1 MLKIPERLR
10 PKATPEWSQLVML
23 AATGSR
29 MLLSVGLTILVGRS
43 LSPAE
48 FGGFALIATVF
59 GLAHEFTD
67 MGTGNVAVR
76 AAARARSNERT
87 ILEQLLGLRLMLSLV
102 AASVCAGF
110 ALTQTGGMLR
120 GMLLAT
126 ATVLVFS
133 YVSACGT
140 VFQLRQAQVAP
151 AVLSVSVQVA
161 ALVAAAIMLAIPVGG
176 GWVAGVIVGREVLV
190 IVGTLALGSRLVG
203 YLPRPRFGGSA
214 QRSFFGAAAVVALA
228 TVIYH
233 FQLQGGIF
241 WVQVMRPEPELG
253 AFAAAQRPLAPLLF
267 IPWVVM
273 LPLVPLLSWL
283 VARDPAAFRRQAQGA
298 IDLSAGLG
306 SVMSVVTF
314 VLARPT
320 LTFLYG
326 ERFSAGTLSAVT
338 TLRWLA
344 VSLGC
349 SCVVAAL
356 STVLIA
362 AHREWALLRLSV
374 IGLVLY
380 AAANLSLLPGMGFVA
395 SAIATA
401 LALGAMTI
409 GALFLVG
416 TMGVLLGMRTAL
428 ILLPA
433 TILCPILDV
442 LPGPPIVVLIF
453 GALLTCC
460 ALAAVWRFPGITAS
474 RAEQV
479 MLTREALADHG

>member
-1 MLKIPERLR
+1 
-10 PKATPEWSQLVML
+10 
-23 AATGSR
+23 
-29 MLLSVGLTILVGRS
+29 

-48 FGGFALIATVF
+48 FGGFALVATVF

-76 AAARARSNERT
+76 AAAVARSNERT

-102 AASVCAGF
+102 AALVCAGF
-110 ALTQTGGMLR
+110 ALTRTGGMLR

-126 ATVLVFS
+126 AVVLVFS
-133 YVSACGT
+133 CVSACST

-151 AVLSVSVQVA
+151 AVLSVSVQVV

-176 GWVAGVIVGREVLV
+176 GWVAGVVVAREVLV
-190 IVGTLALGSRLVG
+190 VVGTLALGARLLG
-203 YLPRPRFGGSA
+203 YLPRPRFHGSA
-214 QRSFFGAAAVVALA
+214 PRAFFGAAAVVALA

-241 WVQVMRPEPELG
+241 WVQVMRPEMELG

-267 IPWVVM
+267 IPWVAM

-283 VARDPAAFRRQAQGA
+283 VARDPAAFRRQSLSA
-298 IDLSAGLG
+298 IDLSVGLG
-306 SVMSVVTF
+306 AVMTVVTL

-320 LTFLYG
+320 LMFLYG
-326 ERFSAGTLSAVT
+326 ERFSTGALSAVA

-344 VSLGC
+344 LSLGC

-362 AHREWALLRLSV
+362 AHRERALLCLSSL
-374 IGLVLY
+374 GLALY
-380 AAANLSLLPGMGFVA
+380 VAANLLLLPGMGFVA

-401 LALGAMTI
+401 VALGAMTI
-409 GALFLVG
+409 GALLLVG
-416 TMGVLLGMRTAL
+416 TMGVLPGMRTAL

-433 TILCPILDV
+433 AVLCPMLDV
-442 LPGPPIVVLIF
+442 LPGPPVAVLVL
-453 GALLTCC
+453 GATLTCC
-460 ALAAVWRFPGITAS
+460 ALAAVWRFPGIGAS
-474 RAEQV
+474 RLEQA
-479 MLTREALADHG
+479 MLSRAALADHG